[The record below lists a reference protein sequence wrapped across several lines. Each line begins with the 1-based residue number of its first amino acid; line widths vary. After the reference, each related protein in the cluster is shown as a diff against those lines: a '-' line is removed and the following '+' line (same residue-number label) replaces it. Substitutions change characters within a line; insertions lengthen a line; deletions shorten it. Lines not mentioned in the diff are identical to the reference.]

1 MSDPGFWER
10 GQSSTQPIIDRASEL
25 RNDLN
30 LWKGFDRELEDLQVL
45 YQLAEEEDDNTM
57 FSEVESELRSLEER
71 LRAFE
76 INVAFSSE
84 DDRRNAI
91 LTIHPGAG
99 GTESADWAEMLLR
112 MYTRWAERKGFKIN
126 PFDVQPGD
134 EAGIKSATVEVVG
147 KYAYGY
153 LKGESGIHRLVR
165 ISPFDSQKRRHT
177 SFASVFIYPEVEE
190 DIDVEINE
198 DDLEVEAFRASGPGG
213 QHVNKT
219 SSAVRIKHIPTG
231 IVVQCQ
237 AERSQ
242 YKNRSKAMQVLKTRL
257 YQHYKEEEEKK
268 KQALESTKKKIEWG
282 NQIRSYVLYPYN
294 LVKDHR
300 VGIETSNTEKVM
312 DGDIDMF
319 IEAYLLYGDGKT

>member
-1 MSDPGFWER
+1 M
-10 GQSSTQPIIDRASEL
+10 
-25 RNDLN
+25 
-30 LWKGFDRELEDLQVL
+30 
-45 YQLAEEEDDNTM
+45 
-57 FSEVESELRSLEER
+57 
-71 LRAFE
+71 
-76 INVAFSSE
+76 
-84 DDRRNAI
+84 
-91 LTIHPGAG
+91 
-99 GTESADWAEMLLR
+99 
-112 MYTRWAERKGFKIN
+112 
-126 PFDVQPGD
+126 
-134 EAGIKSATVEVVG
+134 VG

-177 SFASVFIYPEVEE
+177 SFASVFTYPEVEE

-242 YKNRSKAMQVLKTRL
+242 YKNRSKAMKVLKTRL

-282 NQIRSYVLYPYN
+282 NQIRSYVLYAYN

-300 VGIETSNTEKVM
+300 VGIETSNTDKVM

-319 IEAYLLYGDGKT
+319 IEAYLLYGNGKT